1 MHDMENL
8 KYMLMDEV
16 EEFERKGKL
25 TSGDLPT
32 IHMLT
37 DTIKNICKIKMY
49 AEADEYSS
57 EGSYGSSYRGS
68 SYEGGNSGARRRDRM
83 GRYSREGS
91 YAREGGGGG
100 YSQGNSYRG
109 YSRDGAKD
117 YMMEQIEEMM
127 READPKDREALRRCM
142 ETMRNG

>member
-32 IHMLT
+32 VHMLT
-37 DTIKNICKIKMY
+37 DTIKNICKINMY
-49 AEADEYSS
+49 SEEEEGYS
-57 EGSYGSSYRGS
+57 R
-68 SYEGGNSGARRRDRM
+68 EGGNWNARGSYDGGESYARRKRDRM
-83 GRYSREGS
+83 GRYSRD
-91 YAREGGGGG
+91 GGGG

-127 READPKDREALRRCM
+127 READPKDREALRKCM